1 MAEKKEFI
9 RIRGAR
15 ENNLKALNVDIPRN
29 QFVVFTGLSGS
40 GKSSLA
46 FDTIYAEGQRR
57 YMESL
62 SSYARQFLGQMEKP
76 NVDSIE
82 GLPPAISIDQKS
94 TNRNPRSTVG
104 TVTEIYDYFRLLYA
118 RIGIPHCPKC
128 GKVISRQSVD
138 QMVDQIMA
146 LPERT
151 KIQLLAPVVR
161 GRKGRH
167 EKVLEQAKRSG
178 YVRVMIDGSQYELS
192 EEITLDKN
200 LKHNISIIVDRLVVK
215 PDIEK
220 RLTDSVE
227 NVLDLADGLLVVD
240 TMDGNQLNFSQSFSC
255 PDCGISMEEI
265 EPRSFSFNNPFGA
278 CPSCAGLGY
287 KMEFDEDLMI
297 PDKTVSIADGAITV
311 LGWQS
316 CTDKSS
322 YTRAVLDAL
331 AEEYDF
337 SLSTP
342 FCEYP
347 KKIHDILI
355 YGTNGKSVKVHY
367 RGQRGVGVYDVAF
380 EGLIKNV
387 ERRYRETGSDST
399 KQEYE
404 TFMRVTPCQACH
416 GQRLKPTSLGVT
428 VGDKNI
434 FEVTSLSIDNL
445 QKFMQNPYMH
455 ALQVCFTIILPMI
468 MVGSLA
474 SLVNTFR
481 NFAPWLPDLSLINSF
496 SFGLISIFM
505 AFLIPYT
512 IMESKKLQKQ
522 KMITGFASVSALI
535 ALANPQY
542 VDGNLVINSGYV
554 GTGGMTVAMVMGL
567 VIGWL
572 FSAYFKHGLFKKD
585 SSLPSV
591 VVVWFES
598 ILIIF
603 VLILVCIIIGQNVDL
618 FSLLEKVFSPLAA
631 IGNTYLGF
639 LLFYMIM
646 ALCYCCGLSAWT
658 VWPIV
663 CALYL
668 TNIAANAAAV
678 AAGQAPIYIAT
689 DELVF
694 MGWCCLGGLGC
705 TLPLNILMIRSR
717 SKKISTIGKA
727 AIASSIFNINEPVM
741 YGLPVVL
748 NPVMMLGYMTV
759 SFVVPTITYI
769 VFKLGLVSIPAVA
782 MMMNF
787 LPQPISTFMVN
798 SDFRGIILWAVLFVL
813 TYLIYLP
820 FFKVYEKQELE
831 SEQEV
836 NALRKEEKNG

>member
-1 MAEKKEFI
+1 MKFYMKLQDWLA
-9 RIRGAR
+9 
-15 ENNLKALNVDIPRN
+15 
-29 QFVVFTGLSGS
+29 GS
-40 GKSSLA
+40 
-46 FDTIYAEGQRR
+46 
-57 YMESL
+57 
-62 SSYARQFLGQMEKP
+62 
-76 NVDSIE
+76 
-82 GLPPAISIDQKS
+82 
-94 TNRNPRSTVG
+94 
-104 TVTEIYDYFRLLYA
+104 
-118 RIGIPHCPKC
+118 
-128 GKVISRQSVD
+128 
-138 QMVDQIMA
+138 
-146 LPERT
+146 
-151 KIQLLAPVVR
+151 
-161 GRKGRH
+161 
-167 EKVLEQAKRSG
+167 
-178 YVRVMIDGSQYELS
+178 
-192 EEITLDKN
+192 
-200 LKHNISIIVDRLVVK
+200 
-215 PDIEK
+215 
-220 RLTDSVE
+220 
-227 NVLDLADGLLVVD
+227 
-240 TMDGNQLNFSQSFSC
+240 FSQ
-255 PDCGISMEEI
+255 
-265 EPRSFSFNNPFGA
+265 
-278 CPSCAGLGY
+278 
-287 KMEFDEDLMI
+287 KM
-297 PDKTVSIADGAITV
+297 
-311 LGWQS
+311 
-316 CTDKSS
+316 
-322 YTRAVLDAL
+322 
-331 AEEYDF
+331 
-337 SLSTP
+337 
-342 FCEYP
+342 
-347 KKIHDILI
+347 
-355 YGTNGKSVKVHY
+355 
-367 RGQRGVGVYDVAF
+367 
-380 EGLIKNV
+380 
-387 ERRYRETGSDST
+387 
-399 KQEYE
+399 
-404 TFMRVTPCQACH
+404 
-416 GQRLKPTSLGVT
+416 
-428 VGDKNI
+428 
-434 FEVTSLSIDNL
+434 

-836 NALRKEEKNG
+836 NTLRKEEKNG

>member
-1 MAEKKEFI
+1 
-9 RIRGAR
+9 
-15 ENNLKALNVDIPRN
+15 
-29 QFVVFTGLSGS
+29 
-40 GKSSLA
+40 
-46 FDTIYAEGQRR
+46 
-57 YMESL
+57 
-62 SSYARQFLGQMEKP
+62 
-76 NVDSIE
+76 
-82 GLPPAISIDQKS
+82 
-94 TNRNPRSTVG
+94 
-104 TVTEIYDYFRLLYA
+104 
-118 RIGIPHCPKC
+118 
-128 GKVISRQSVD
+128 
-138 QMVDQIMA
+138 
-146 LPERT
+146 
-151 KIQLLAPVVR
+151 
-161 GRKGRH
+161 
-167 EKVLEQAKRSG
+167 
-178 YVRVMIDGSQYELS
+178 
-192 EEITLDKN
+192 
-200 LKHNISIIVDRLVVK
+200 
-215 PDIEK
+215 
-220 RLTDSVE
+220 
-227 NVLDLADGLLVVD
+227 
-240 TMDGNQLNFSQSFSC
+240 
-255 PDCGISMEEI
+255 
-265 EPRSFSFNNPFGA
+265 
-278 CPSCAGLGY
+278 
-287 KMEFDEDLMI
+287 
-297 PDKTVSIADGAITV
+297 
-311 LGWQS
+311 
-316 CTDKSS
+316 
-322 YTRAVLDAL
+322 
-331 AEEYDF
+331 
-337 SLSTP
+337 
-342 FCEYP
+342 
-347 KKIHDILI
+347 
-355 YGTNGKSVKVHY
+355 
-367 RGQRGVGVYDVAF
+367 
-380 EGLIKNV
+380 
-387 ERRYRETGSDST
+387 
-399 KQEYE
+399 
-404 TFMRVTPCQACH
+404 
-416 GQRLKPTSLGVT
+416 
-428 VGDKNI
+428 
-434 FEVTSLSIDNL
+434 
-445 QKFMQNPYMH
+445 
-455 ALQVCFTIILPMI
+455 
-468 MVGSLA
+468 
-474 SLVNTFR
+474 
-481 NFAPWLPDLSLINSF
+481 
-496 SFGLISIFM
+496 
-505 AFLIPYT
+505 
-512 IMESKKLQKQ
+512 
-522 KMITGFASVSALI
+522 
-535 ALANPQY
+535 
-542 VDGNLVINSGYV
+542 
-554 GTGGMTVAMVMGL
+554 MVMGL

-572 FSAYFKHGLFKKD
+572 FSAYFKHGLFKKN

-836 NALRKEEKNG
+836 NTLRKEETNG

>member
-1 MAEKKEFI
+1 
-9 RIRGAR
+9 
-15 ENNLKALNVDIPRN
+15 
-29 QFVVFTGLSGS
+29 
-40 GKSSLA
+40 
-46 FDTIYAEGQRR
+46 
-57 YMESL
+57 
-62 SSYARQFLGQMEKP
+62 
-76 NVDSIE
+76 
-82 GLPPAISIDQKS
+82 
-94 TNRNPRSTVG
+94 
-104 TVTEIYDYFRLLYA
+104 
-118 RIGIPHCPKC
+118 
-128 GKVISRQSVD
+128 
-138 QMVDQIMA
+138 
-146 LPERT
+146 
-151 KIQLLAPVVR
+151 
-161 GRKGRH
+161 
-167 EKVLEQAKRSG
+167 
-178 YVRVMIDGSQYELS
+178 
-192 EEITLDKN
+192 
-200 LKHNISIIVDRLVVK
+200 
-215 PDIEK
+215 
-220 RLTDSVE
+220 
-227 NVLDLADGLLVVD
+227 
-240 TMDGNQLNFSQSFSC
+240 
-255 PDCGISMEEI
+255 
-265 EPRSFSFNNPFGA
+265 
-278 CPSCAGLGY
+278 
-287 KMEFDEDLMI
+287 
-297 PDKTVSIADGAITV
+297 
-311 LGWQS
+311 
-316 CTDKSS
+316 
-322 YTRAVLDAL
+322 
-331 AEEYDF
+331 
-337 SLSTP
+337 
-342 FCEYP
+342 
-347 KKIHDILI
+347 
-355 YGTNGKSVKVHY
+355 
-367 RGQRGVGVYDVAF
+367 
-380 EGLIKNV
+380 
-387 ERRYRETGSDST
+387 
-399 KQEYE
+399 
-404 TFMRVTPCQACH
+404 
-416 GQRLKPTSLGVT
+416 
-428 VGDKNI
+428 
-434 FEVTSLSIDNL
+434 
-445 QKFMQNPYMH
+445 
-455 ALQVCFTIILPMI
+455 

-572 FSAYFKHGLFKKD
+572 FSAYFKH
-585 SSLPSV
+585 
-591 VVVWFES
+591 VWFES

-748 NPVMMLGYMTV
+748 NPVI
-759 SFVVPTITYI
+759 PTITYI

>member
-1 MAEKKEFI
+1 MA
-9 RIRGAR
+9 
-15 ENNLKALNVDIPRN
+15 
-29 QFVVFTGLSGS
+29 SGS
-40 GKSSLA
+40 EPDQFFFLWADFHFYGVFDSLH
-46 FDTIYAEGQRR
+46 
-57 YMESL
+57 
-62 SSYARQFLGQMEKP
+62 
-76 NVDSIE
+76 
-82 GLPPAISIDQKS
+82 
-94 TNRNPRSTVG
+94 
-104 TVTEIYDYFRLLYA
+104 DY
-118 RIGIPHCPKC
+118 G
-128 GKVISRQSVD
+128 
-138 QMVDQIMA
+138 
-146 LPERT
+146 
-151 KIQLLAPVVR
+151 
-161 GRKGRH
+161 
-167 EKVLEQAKRSG
+167 
-178 YVRVMIDGSQYELS
+178 
-192 EEITLDKN
+192 
-200 LKHNISIIVDRLVVK
+200 
-215 PDIEK
+215 
-220 RLTDSVE
+220 
-227 NVLDLADGLLVVD
+227 
-240 TMDGNQLNFSQSFSC
+240 
-255 PDCGISMEEI
+255 
-265 EPRSFSFNNPFGA
+265 
-278 CPSCAGLGY
+278 
-287 KMEFDEDLMI
+287 
-297 PDKTVSIADGAITV
+297 
-311 LGWQS
+311 
-316 CTDKSS
+316 
-322 YTRAVLDAL
+322 
-331 AEEYDF
+331 
-337 SLSTP
+337 
-342 FCEYP
+342 
-347 KKIHDILI
+347 
-355 YGTNGKSVKVHY
+355 
-367 RGQRGVGVYDVAF
+367 
-380 EGLIKNV
+380 
-387 ERRYRETGSDST
+387 
-399 KQEYE
+399 KQE
-404 TFMRVTPCQACH
+404 
-416 GQRLKPTSLGVT
+416 
-428 VGDKNI
+428 
-434 FEVTSLSIDNL
+434 
-445 QKFMQNPYMH
+445 
-455 ALQVCFTIILPMI
+455 
-468 MVGSLA
+468 
-474 SLVNTFR
+474 
-481 NFAPWLPDLSLINSF
+481 
-496 SFGLISIFM
+496 
-505 AFLIPYT
+505 
-512 IMESKKLQKQ
+512 
-522 KMITGFASVSALI
+522 ASVSALI

-836 NALRKEEKNG
+836 NTLRKEETNG

>member
-1 MAEKKEFI
+1 MKFYTK
-9 RIRGAR
+9 
-15 ENNLKALNVDIPRN
+15 LQDW
-29 QFVVFTGLSGS
+29 
-40 GKSSLA
+40 LA
-46 FDTIYAEGQRR
+46 G
-57 YMESL
+57 
-62 SSYARQFLGQMEKP
+62 P
-76 NVDSIE
+76 
-82 GLPPAISIDQKS
+82 
-94 TNRNPRSTVG
+94 
-104 TVTEIYDYFRLLYA
+104 
-118 RIGIPHCPKC
+118 
-128 GKVISRQSVD
+128 
-138 QMVDQIMA
+138 
-146 LPERT
+146 
-151 KIQLLAPVVR
+151 
-161 GRKGRH
+161 
-167 EKVLEQAKRSG
+167 
-178 YVRVMIDGSQYELS
+178 
-192 EEITLDKN
+192 
-200 LKHNISIIVDRLVVK
+200 
-215 PDIEK
+215 
-220 RLTDSVE
+220 
-227 NVLDLADGLLVVD
+227 
-240 TMDGNQLNFSQSFSC
+240 FSQ
-255 PDCGISMEEI
+255 
-265 EPRSFSFNNPFGA
+265 
-278 CPSCAGLGY
+278 
-287 KMEFDEDLMI
+287 KM
-297 PDKTVSIADGAITV
+297 
-311 LGWQS
+311 
-316 CTDKSS
+316 
-322 YTRAVLDAL
+322 
-331 AEEYDF
+331 
-337 SLSTP
+337 
-342 FCEYP
+342 
-347 KKIHDILI
+347 
-355 YGTNGKSVKVHY
+355 
-367 RGQRGVGVYDVAF
+367 
-380 EGLIKNV
+380 
-387 ERRYRETGSDST
+387 
-399 KQEYE
+399 
-404 TFMRVTPCQACH
+404 
-416 GQRLKPTSLGVT
+416 
-428 VGDKNI
+428 
-434 FEVTSLSIDNL
+434 

-512 IMESKKLQKQ
+512 IMESKKLQTH
-522 KMITGFASVSALI
+522 KMITGFAAVS
-535 ALANPQY
+535 
-542 VDGNLVINSGYV
+542 
-554 GTGGMTVAMVMGL
+554 
-567 VIGWL
+567 
-572 FSAYFKHGLFKKD
+572 
-585 SSLPSV
+585 
-591 VVVWFES
+591 
-598 ILIIF
+598 

-836 NALRKEEKNG
+836 NTLRKEETNG